1 MKYDSLDNSGYVNA
15 LEATAL
21 VTIPNKQALVDDLN
35 AGRKTRAEVL
45 RAVMETTEVYA
56 KYVNEAFVV
65 MEYFGFLRRDP
76 DAAYQGWID
85 QFNHSNSY
93 RLVIGGFVNSDEYRQ
108 RFGR

>member
-1 MKYDSLDNSGYVNA
+1 
-15 LEATAL
+15 
-21 VTIPNKQALVDDLN
+21 VTVPNKQALVDDLN

-45 RAVMETTEVYA
+45 RVVMETTEIYA

-76 DAAYQGWID
+76 DAFFRDWIE

-93 RLVIGGFVNSDEYRQ
+93 RLVIGGFVNSTEYRI
-108 RFGR
+108 RFGQ